1 MPESLVVKDTKY
13 LGKFIAVDE
22 SFNIIGYTDSREEL
36 EKELARKGY
45 SITDYDIIYVP
56 KHIKKDSQGH

>member
-1 MPESLVVKDTKY
+1 MPESLVVKDPKY

-22 SFNIIGYTDSREEL
+22 DFNIIGYSDSKEEL
-36 EKELARKGY
+36 KRELAEKGY

-56 KHIKKDSQGH
+56 KSLQKDSKSD